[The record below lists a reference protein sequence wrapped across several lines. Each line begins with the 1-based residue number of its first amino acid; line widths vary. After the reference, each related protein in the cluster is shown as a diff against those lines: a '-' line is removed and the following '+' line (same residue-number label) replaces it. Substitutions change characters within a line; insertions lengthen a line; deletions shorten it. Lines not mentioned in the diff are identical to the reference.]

1 MLMKIIGSAAGGGF
15 PQWNCNFRLSRAARA
30 GEPGLRPRTQSSLA
44 VSADGARWVLFNA
57 SPDIRQQIAA
67 TPALQPGP
75 DAPLRSSPLCAVVL
89 TNADVDH
96 VAGLLSLR
104 ERQPFA
110 LYATAEILGIL
121 AENPIFNVL
130 DPAIVSRRELIPGG
144 AIEIADAEGRGTGVG
159 IEPFV
164 VAGKEPLYLEEA
176 APSEARPHH
185 EGETIGI
192 RILPSDGGKSFFYI
206 PACATITDDLRRR
219 LEGAA
224 GALFDGTFYTNDEM
238 IVAGV
243 GKKTAARMGHSPLSG
258 AEGTLARLTGIAI
271 GRRILVHINNTN
283 PILDGDSPQRRAVE
297 AAGWEVAWDG
307 MEVAF

>member
-15 PQWNCNFRLSRAARA
+15 PQWNCNFTFSRAVRFGKA
-30 GEPGLRPRTQSSLA
+30 GFPPRTQSSLA
-44 VSADGARWVLFNA
+44 VSADGLRWVLFNA

-67 TPALQPGP
+67 TCALQPAA
-75 DAPLRSSPLCAVVL
+75 DAPPRSSPVCAVVL

-130 DPAIVSRRELIPGG
+130 VPAIVPRRELIPDEPV
-144 AIEIADAEGRGTGVG
+144 EIMDGEERDTGVR
-159 IEPFV
+159 IEPFI
-164 VAGKEPLYLEEA
+164 VAGKGPLYLEDA
-176 APSEARPHH
+176 SSEAPAHD

-192 RILPSDGGKSFFYI
+192 RILSPEDRKSFFYI
-206 PACATITDDLRRR
+206 PACAAITDELTKR
-219 LEGAA
+219 LDGAA
-224 GALFDGTFYTNDEM
+224 GVLFDGTFYTDDEM
-238 IVAGV
+238 ILAGV
-243 GKKTAARMGHSPLSG
+243 GEKTAARMGHSALSG
-258 AEGTLARLTGIAI
+258 AGGTLARLEDVAIA
-271 GRRILVHINNTN
+271 RRILVHINNTN
-283 PILDGDSPQRRAVE
+283 PILDGNSAERRAVE
-297 AAGWEVAWDG
+297 AAGWEVAEDG